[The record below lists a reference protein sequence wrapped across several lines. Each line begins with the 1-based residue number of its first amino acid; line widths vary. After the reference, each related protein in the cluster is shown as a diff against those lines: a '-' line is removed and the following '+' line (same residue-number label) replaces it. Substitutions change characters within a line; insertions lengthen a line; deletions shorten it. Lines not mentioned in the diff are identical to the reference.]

1 MELKT
6 ERLSIR
12 SWQKADIQ
20 RYAKIASNPLV
31 MKYIG
36 NGDIQN
42 YEDVSKF
49 IAKAIMFER
58 ERGWTLWALENRANN
73 DLMGFCGF
81 ALWQNEIE
89 IGWRLDNM
97 YWRSG
102 YGTEAAVA
110 VLNFGIKKF
119 CFPKI
124 VSIAQKQNI
133 ASIKIMQKIGLQ
145 FERET
150 IDERCDREIVVY
162 AKSY

>member
-1 MELKT
+1 MKIET
-6 ERLSIR
+6 ESLIR
-12 SWQKADIQ
+12 SWQEADIQ
-20 RYAKIASNPLV
+20 RYAQIVANPLV

-36 NGDIQN
+36 SGDIQD
-42 YEDVSKF
+42 YEDASKF
-49 IAKAIMFER
+49 ISRATAFER
-58 ERGWTLWALENRANN
+58 ERGWTLWAVENRANN

-81 ALWQNEIE
+81 APWQDEIE
-89 IGWRLDNM
+89 IGWRLDNI

-110 VLNFGIKKF
+110 VLNWGRKTF
-119 CFPKI
+119 CFPKV

-133 ASIKIMQKIGLQ
+133 ASIKIMKKIGLK